1 MNRRLRFM
9 EILTVEQF
17 IKAIEDANENI
28 LYNVE
33 SIDSGSVSLSLM
45 GCKISTNAI
54 EGIGGEIT
62 MFKPCTEMEVTI
74 DLDIVNEITR
84 NDKDNLYRLEFDNG
98 MSDVIIKPF
107 LYIEV

>member
-1 MNRRLRFM
+1 M
-9 EILTVEQF
+9 EILIVEQF

-54 EGIGGEIT
+54 EGILFVGKTG
-62 MFKPCTEMEVTI
+62 KSDDSHVTSAKI
-74 DLDIVNEITR
+74 WADH
-84 NDKDNLYRLEFDNG
+84 
-98 MSDVIIKPF
+98 S
-107 LYIEV
+107 